1 MLTNT
6 EQAMLEI
13 QKLVK
18 KQQDLDGDN
27 LHMTLTT
34 RVPTW
39 RKQVTSAE
47 SDIADCLSSLLDAAK
62 EAQTKRKEV
71 CVNNSD
77 HAL

>member
-1 MLTNT
+1 MLD
-6 EQAMLEI
+6 I

-18 KQQDLDGDN
+18 EQPDLGGGN

-34 RVPTW
+34 QVPTW

-47 SDIADCLSSLLDAAK
+47 SDIADRLSSLLEAAK

-71 CVNNSD
+71 CLINSD